1 MAKWFTD
8 SGSQSDVIL
17 STRVRLARNLKGIPF
32 PGKMSADDAN
42 KVISLVEATLEEMN
56 YTFTRIDLAKL
67 DTAEKQK
74 LVEERFISPAIAKST
89 LPCVAYIS
97 EDELVSIMVNEEDH
111 IRIQCIYPGYE
122 PDKALDLI
130 GKVDDYLSEK
140 LDYAMHEKYGYLTSC
155 LTNVGTGMRISYMLH
170 LPATVM
176 TGAADSIFATLG
188 KLGITVSGMYGE
200 GTKSVGNIFQISN
213 QTTLGRTEKEIASA
227 VNEAILS
234 VISKEHELQT
244 KLAEKNGIVLEDRI
258 LRSYSILKSARI
270 MQSKEMLE
278 RLSDVRLGISLG
290 YIDDTNYTVLNNI
303 MITAS
308 PAHISAEQKTATAMD
323 RDVSRAEM
331 IRKSF

>member
-1 MAKWFTD
+1 
-8 SGSQSDVIL
+8 
-17 STRVRLARNLKGIPF
+17 
-32 PGKMSADDAN
+32 
-42 KVISLVEATLEEMN
+42 
-56 YTFTRIDLAKL
+56 
-67 DTAEKQK
+67 
-74 LVEERFISPAIAKST
+74 
-89 LPCVAYIS
+89 
-97 EDELVSIMVNEEDH
+97 
-111 IRIQCIYPGYE
+111 
-122 PDKALDLI
+122 
-130 GKVDDYLSEK
+130 
-140 LDYAMHEKYGYLTSC
+140 
-155 LTNVGTGMRISYMLH
+155 
-170 LPATVM
+170 M

-188 KLGITVSGMYGE
+188 KLGITVRGMYGE